1 MILQESLTIELKSS
15 FNAECIET
23 LVAFVN
29 AKGGSLYVGMNDDGS
44 VVGINLG
51 KETIVQWINE
61 IKGKTE
67 PSIVPD
73 VEVQAIG
80 NKEVVVFSVKEFPI
94 KPVSVKGK
102 YFKRVGNSNHLLNL
116 NEIMNMHIQTFNS
129 SWDYYI
135 DNQHHITDISEEK
148 AVKLIA
154 LYNKNHIIPAEY
166 NVYEFLNKMELIRD
180 GKLTNA
186 GFLLLMNGDFA
197 ISDIELGHF
206 YDNITIR
213 DGITISTDLIT
224 EVDEVMAFIMKHV
237 SKAMIITG
245 NPAREDRWEYP
256 LDAIRE
262 IVMNMIIHRDYT
274 HFGSS
279 SIKIYSDHI
288 EFYNPGLLPDTITA
302 ENLQSGKYVSTCR
315 NKIVARV
322 FKEINWIEKYGS
334 GIARVKR
341 IFTQYGSPEPV
352 FEEFQQGFRVVAWSI
367 NKNIIADGSKIVQT
381 TDDKK
386 VVRKYDKGGLKKV
399 GEKEDKG
406 GLKAYQ
412 IPDIQTDDSFHEPQV
427 EFIKTIKDV
436 KVGEKD
442 DKRGQKRVGE
452 EENEGGQKS
461 GLKAYQ
467 IPDIQTDDSFHE
479 PQVEFI
485 KTIKDVRV
493 GEKNDKGGRK
503 KVGET
508 IEEVGEKENK
518 IGQKAYQIP
527 DMPIISVHESQVE
540 FIKTIKD
547 VKVGEK
553 DDESGQ
559 KKVGE
564 NISKN
569 QKLIVENIL
578 INQNV

>member
-1 MILQESLTIELKSS
+1 MIPQESLTIELKSS

-29 AKGGSLYVGMNDDGS
+29 AKGGSLYVGVNDDGN
-44 VVGINLG
+44 VVGVNIG

-73 VEVQAIG
+73 VEVQTID
-80 NKEVVVFSVKEFPI
+80 NKQVVVLFVKEFPI

-116 NEIMNMHIQTFNS
+116 NEMMNMHIQTFNS

-135 DNQHHITDISEEK
+135 DNQHFITDISEEK
-148 AVKLIA
+148 AIKLIA

-166 NVYEFLNKMELIRD
+166 NVYEFLSKMELIRD

-186 GFLLLMNGDFA
+186 GFLLLMKNDFA

-206 YDNITIR
+206 YDPITIK

-224 EVDEVMAFIMKHV
+224 EVDEVMAFVMKHV

-279 SIKIYSDHI
+279 SIKIFPDRI
-288 EFYNPGLLPDTITA
+288 EFFNPGHLPDNITA
-302 ENLQSGKYVSTCR
+302 ENLRTGEYVSTCR
-315 NKIVARV
+315 NKIVAKI

-341 IFTQYGSPEPV
+341 IFEQYGSPLPV
-352 FEEFQQGFRVVAWSI
+352 FEEFQHGFKVTALSI
-367 NKNIIADGSKIVQT
+367 NTLIAENV
-381 TDDKK
+381 TDD
-386 VVRKYDKGGLKKV
+386 VTENVTEKGGQKSDIKSGQKSGQKNVTDNITNVTEKVGESGIKKV
-399 GEKEDKG
+399 GE
-406 GLKAYQ
+406 
-412 IPDIQTDDSFHEPQV
+412 S
-427 EFIKTIKDV
+427 
-436 KVGEKD
+436 
-442 DKRGQKRVGE
+442 GQKSGMK
-452 EENEGGQKS
+452 GGQKS
-461 GLKAYQ
+461 GQ
-467 IPDIQTDDSFHE
+467 INVTDNITNVTEKVGESGM
-479 PQVEFI
+479 
-485 KTIKDVRV
+485 KRV
-493 GEKNDKGGRK
+493 GEKVGE

-508 IEEVGEKENK
+508 
-518 IGQKAYQIP
+518 
-527 DMPIISVHESQVE
+527 
-540 FIKTIKD
+540 
-547 VKVGEK
+547 
-553 DDESGQ
+553 
-559 KKVGE
+559 
-564 NISKN
+564 ISKN
-569 QKLIVENIL
+569 QKLIVKNIFE
-578 INQNV
+578 NQNISSKELSEIIGISARKIEVNIAKLKKKGFIERIGPDKGGYWKIIKKITD